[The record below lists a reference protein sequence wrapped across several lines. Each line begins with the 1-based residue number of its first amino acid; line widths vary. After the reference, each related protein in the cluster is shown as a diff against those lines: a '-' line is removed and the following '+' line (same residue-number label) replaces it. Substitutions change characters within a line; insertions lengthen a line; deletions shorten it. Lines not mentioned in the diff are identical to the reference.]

1 MFSCRMYPFEDP
13 AFIENSKIEVR
24 QQAGRIQHHASIV
37 FWDLNNEGEDMIHWR
52 NNSDTIEA
60 YMAQYNA
67 FYVDILIPIYRDS
80 GIQIS

>member
-1 MFSCRMYPFEDP
+1 MYPFEDP